1 MKRDPDGGPRTLTRR
16 AALGT
21 AAGTVAAGLAG
32 TGMAGTAAAQG
43 GVDYGGWFGS
53 GTGGET
59 GNFDGTVDRT
69 GQDSVT
75 VEVGAEGNGGPYAF
89 GPAAVRVDPGT
100 TITFE
105 WVSDTHNVLI
115 EDQPSGAGWG
125 GVEAI
130 ENTGFSHEHTF
141 ETEGVYKY
149 YCQPH
154 LALGMKGAIVVGGGG
169 SGGGGGG
176 GGGGVAADYGNW
188 FGSDTGAETGNFDGT
203 VDRTGQDSVTVE
215 VGAEGNGGPYAF
227 GPAAV
232 RVDPGTTITFEWVS
246 DTHNVLIEDQPSGA
260 GWGGVE
266 AIENTGFSHEHTFET
281 EGVYKY
287 YCQPHLAL
295 GMKGAVVVGAA
306 PSGGGSGG
314 GGGGSGDGTG
324 AGGDGG
330 GAGSSPALTLAFQLV
345 GGAVAAALAV
355 VLGVTAWV
363 FINYDDFTTG
373 GGAADAVRSVAER
386 TPSQSVFESGVV
398 RELGHDDFDP
408 YGTATLIVIY
418 VGLISLL
425 WVFMYFVEFLGGG
438 PTVIG

>member
-16 AALGT
+16 AALRT
-21 AAGTVAAGLAG
+21 AAGTVAAGVAG
-32 TGMAGTAAAQG
+32 TGVAGTAAAQG

-59 GNFDGTVDRT
+59 RNFDGTVDRT

-89 GPAAVRVDPGT
+89 GPAAVRIDPGT
-100 TITFE
+100 TVTFE
-105 WVSDTHNVLI
+105 WVSNTHNILI
-115 EDQPSGAGWG
+115 EDQPSDSGWS

-130 ENTGFSHEHTF
+130 ENSGFSHEHTF

-154 LALGMKGAIVVGGGG
+154 LALGMKGAIVVGAAP

-176 GGGGVAADYGNW
+176 GGG
-188 FGSDTGAETGNFDGT
+188 
-203 VDRTGQDSVTVE
+203 
-215 VGAEGNGGPYAF
+215 NGG
-227 GPAAV
+227 
-232 RVDPGTTITFEWVS
+232 GT
-246 DTHNVLIEDQPSGA
+246 
-260 GWGGVE
+260 GGE
-266 AIENTGFSHEHTFET
+266 A
-281 EGVYKY
+281 
-287 YCQPHLAL
+287 
-295 GMKGAVVVGAA
+295 
-306 PSGGGSGG
+306 GG
-314 GGGGSGDGTG
+314 GGGE
-324 AGGDGG
+324 AGGG
-330 GAGSSPALTLAFQLV
+330 GSSPALTLAFQMV

-373 GGAADAVRSVAER
+373 GGGAAAGAVKSVAER
-386 TPSQSVFESGVV
+386 TPTESVFESGIV

>member
-16 AALGT
+16 AALRT
-21 AAGTVAAGLAG
+21 AAGTVAAGIVG
-32 TGMAGTAAAQG
+32 TGVAGTAAAQG

-75 VEVGAEGNGGPYAF
+75 VEVGSQGNGGPYAF

-100 TITFE
+100 TVTFE

-141 ETEGVYKY
+141 ETEGIYKY

-154 LALGMKGAIVVGGGG
+154 LALGMKGAIVVG
-169 SGGGGGG
+169 
-176 GGGGVAADYGNW
+176 
-188 FGSDTGAETGNFDGT
+188 
-203 VDRTGQDSVTVE
+203 
-215 VGAEGNGGPYAF
+215 
-227 GPAAV
+227 
-232 RVDPGTTITFEWVS
+232 
-246 DTHNVLIEDQPSGA
+246 
-260 GWGGVE
+260 
-266 AIENTGFSHEHTFET
+266 
-281 EGVYKY
+281 
-287 YCQPHLAL
+287 
-295 GMKGAVVVGAA
+295 AA

-314 GGGGSGDGTG
+314 GGSGGGSGDGTG
-324 AGGDGG
+324 AGGEGG

>member
-1 MKRDPDGGPRTLTRR
+1 MNRDPDGGPRTLTRR
-16 AALGT
+16 AALRT
-21 AAGTVAAGLAG
+21 AAGTVAAGVAG
-32 TGMAGTAAAQG
+32 TGVAGTAAAQG
-43 GVDYGGWFGS
+43 GVDYGGWFGNA
-53 GTGGET
+53 TGGET

-75 VEVGAEGNGGPYAF
+75 VDVGAEGNGGPYAF

-105 WVSDTHNVLI
+105 WVSNTHNILI
-115 EDQPSGAGWG
+115 ESQPSGASWG

-130 ENTGFSHEHTF
+130 ENSGFSHEHTFETEGIYKYYCQPHLALGMKGAIVVGGGGGGGSSSGGVAADYGDWFGNATGGETGNFDGTVDRTGRDSVTVDVGAEGNGGPYAFGPAAVRIDPGTTVTFEWVSDTHNVLIQEQPSGAGWSGHETIENSGFTYEHTF

-154 LALGMKGAIVVGGGG
+154 LALGMKGAIVVGAAP

-176 GGGGVAADYGNW
+176 GETPAGGG
-188 FGSDTGAETGNFDGT
+188 
-203 VDRTGQDSVTVE
+203 
-215 VGAEGNGGPYAF
+215 
-227 GPAAV
+227 
-232 RVDPGTTITFEWVS
+232 
-246 DTHNVLIEDQPSGA
+246 
-260 GWGGVE
+260 E
-266 AIENTGFSHEHTFET
+266 A
-281 EGVYKY
+281 
-287 YCQPHLAL
+287 
-295 GMKGAVVVGAA
+295 
-306 PSGGGSGG
+306 
-314 GGGGSGDGTG
+314 
-324 AGGDGG
+324 G
-330 GAGSSPALTLAFQLV
+330 GAGSSPALTLAFRLV

-363 FINYDDFTTG
+363 FINYDEFTTG
-373 GGAADAVRSVAER
+373 GGTAGAVKSVAER
-386 TPSQSVFESGVV
+386 TPAESVFESGVV

-408 YGTATLIVIY
+408 YGTATLIAIY